1 MSSLEGFSSSQIP
14 RWRLDIT
21 NYQTKIS
28 LKCWVALTIAVLFI
42 ILFFGLRPKGYHF
55 YNDLE
60 WLSNQPGIRFRGYGI
75 AYTDPIKALSRA
87 GDMNTNGFSIE
98 MALKPESYYEKGF
111 NFLFA
116 IHNGS
121 DGKQLL
127 IGQYRSSLIVMNG
140 DDYDHRR
147 RTKRI
152 AVKLHEALPISQFV
166 TVTTGKDGTRIYLD
180 GRLIRTQRDLTLRI
194 PEGETARLLL
204 GNSVYGR
211 HNWKGDVLGLSV
223 YRHPLSAQDVAKQFK
238 NWSKEKSFSFVKQH
252 EPLMLYVFDEKNGE
266 KVMDRAGGSID
277 FHIPSKMKI
286 LNKEILSFSWNRLKF
301 NTEFFEDVMINLMG
315 FIPFGF
321 FLSAAFA
328 KAGESF
334 ERQGILITIVLCFL
348 ISLFIEVFQ
357 AWFPSRSSDA
367 LDLGLNT
374 LGGGLGAVLG
384 KGRVK
389 AEKIKGRVVE

>member
-1 MSSLEGFSSSQIP
+1 M
-14 RWRLDIT
+14 DIT
-21 NYQTKIS
+21 NYQKKIS
-28 LKCWVALTIAVLFI
+28 LKCWVALTIAVLFV

-55 YNDLE
+55 SNDLE

-166 TVTTGKDGTRIYLD
+166 TITTGKDGTRIYLD
-180 GRLIRTQRDLTLRI
+180 GRLIRTQRDLTLKI

-211 HNWKGDVLGLSV
+211 HNWKGDVLGLAV
-223 YRHPLSAQDVAKQFK
+223 YRHPLSSQDVEKQFK
-238 NWSKEKSFSFVKQH
+238 NWSKEKSFSFAKQH

-266 KVMDRAGGSID
+266 KVIDRSGGNID

-301 NTEFFEDVMINLMG
+301 NTEFFEDVMINLIG

-321 FLSAAFA
+321 FLSAALA
-328 KAGESF
+328 KAGEGF
-334 ERQGILITIVLCFL
+334 ERQGILITIVLCVL

-384 KGRVK
+384 KAG
-389 AEKIKGRVVE
+389 KGKEHRAKREEERGNRKEVRGQKVIS